1 MGKILGVLLLAG
13 AAVVF
18 INREKISDF
27 KHNVIEIVNP
37 AAKEKRLITA
47 IQHNLQALDDLINN
61 ESFEQDSPTARQI
74 ASLMNEAKQTLEELQ
89 KTNEELDLGANL
101 SNLLSKVIPLGKAPS
116 PTWLPPGQECPDIK

>member
-1 MGKILGVLLLAG
+1 MGKILGVLFLAG
-13 AAVVF
+13 AVLAF

-27 KHNVIEIVNP
+27 KRNVIEIVNP

-47 IQHNLQALDDLINN
+47 IQHNLQELDDLINN

-101 SNLLSKVIPLGKAPS
+101 SNLLSKVIPLGKEPS
-116 PTWLPPGQECPDIK
+116 PTWLPPGQECPVVN